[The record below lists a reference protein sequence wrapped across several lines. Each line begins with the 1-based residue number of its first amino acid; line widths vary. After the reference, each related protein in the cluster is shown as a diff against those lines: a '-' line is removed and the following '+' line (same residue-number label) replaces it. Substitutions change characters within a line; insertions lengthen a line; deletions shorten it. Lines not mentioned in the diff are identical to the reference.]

1 MDNNTEKILT
11 EAVRAGIK
19 VLEYPTTNIKPV
31 AALQKQFYMS
41 TATGELR
48 VLVKSELDDERLAAN
63 SYKVND
69 AKMLMR
75 RHLETLGLD
84 IPDKKINF
92 VLDDFFRSPNTKLI
106 KRFDF
111 DPRPQGDD
119 TLNYWTQPL
128 IKGKPGS
135 RDDI

>member
-11 EAVRAGIK
+11 QAVRAGIK
-19 VLEYPTTNIKPV
+19 VLEYPTSNIKPV
-31 AALQKQFYMS
+31 TALQKQFYMS

-75 RHLETLGLD
+75 RHLETLGLN
-84 IPDKKINF
+84 IPDKNIKD
-92 VLDDFFRSPNTKLI
+92 VLEDFFSSPTPN
-106 KRFDF
+106 
-111 DPRPQGDD
+111 
-119 TLNYWTQPL
+119 
-128 IKGKPGS
+128 
-135 RDDI
+135 